1 MDPFKIP
8 YQETNK
14 FSDLVVDYVNKSSEL
29 DSFISYFPSLHNF
42 KKQIEDKATH
52 QIDRE
57 TLASALENQ
66 NAIISLSDLSKENIR
81 SLRHNNAFTV
91 TTGHQLCLF
100 MGPLYFIYKIIS
112 VINLTEQLN
121 DKFPEN
127 RFVPVFWMATE
138 DHDFEEINHINIFG
152 KKIEW
157 DSKQSG
163 AVGRMSLSGIDNLL
177 KQLESILGK
186 SHNAKRLVH
195 LFRDSYLRNKNL
207 AAATRYLVNELFGK
221 YGLVIIDG
229 DDKKLKQ
236 QFIPIVKK
244 DILESGFIDV
254 IQESSDAL
262 ASSYSKQAFVRD
274 INFFKLSDK
283 NRILITTKEDAAEI
297 DVHPEYFSPNVL
309 LRPLYQESILP
320 NIATVGGG
328 SEVSYWLQL
337 KTAFQQESI
346 PFPILVLR
354 NSVMC
359 ISEKQKQKIRSF
371 DFDLIDIF
379 KDEHYLQNQY
389 VITKDPS
396 AISLSKEKT
405 SIKILYSGILTKFNN
420 SGLKDNIKA
429 QLKRQLNAL
438 ESLESKL
445 ISIEKRKYKDS
456 VGQIRKLKQQL
467 FPCNSLQERYD
478 SFIPFYLIDGDD
490 FIERLKQN
498 LDPLDPNFVV
508 LSL

>member
-1 MDPFKIP
+1 M
-8 YQETNK
+8 E
-14 FSDLVVDYVNKSSEL
+14 
-29 DSFISYFPSLHNF
+29 
-42 KKQIEDKATH
+42 
-52 QIDRE
+52 
-57 TLASALENQ
+57 
-66 NAIISLSDLSKENIR
+66 
-81 SLRHNNAFTV
+81 
-91 TTGHQLCLF
+91 
-100 MGPLYFIYKIIS
+100 
-112 VINLTEQLN
+112 
-121 DKFPEN
+121 
-127 RFVPVFWMATE
+127 
-138 DHDFEEINHINIFG
+138 

-274 INFFKLSDK
+274 INFFKLFDK
-283 NRILITTKEDAAEI
+283 NRILITTKEDATEI

-371 DFDLIDIF
+371 DFDLLDIF

-396 AISLSKEKT
+396 AISLSNEKT
-405 SIKILYSGILTKFNN
+405 SIKILYCGILTKFNN

-478 SFIPFYLIDGDD
+478 SFIPFYLKDGDG

>member
-1 MDPFKIP
+1 LDPFKIP
-8 YQETNK
+8 YKETNK

-29 DSFISYFPSLHNF
+29 ESFISYFPSLYNL

-57 TLASALENQ
+57 TLASVLENQ
-66 NAIISLSDLSKENIR
+66 NAIISLSDLSKENIS
-81 SLRHNNAFTV
+81 SLRHNNVFTV

-112 VINLTEQLN
+112 VINLTEQLK
-121 DKFPEN
+121 DKFPDN
-127 RFVPVFWMATE
+127 RFVPIFWMATE
-138 DHDFEEINHINIFG
+138 DHDFEEINHINLFG

-177 KQLESILGK
+177 KQLESVLGK
-186 SHNAKRLVH
+186 SDNAKRLLH
-195 LFRDSYLRNKNL
+195 LFRNSYLRNKNL

-229 DDKKLKQ
+229 DDKELKK
-236 QFIPIVKK
+236 QFIPIIKK
-244 DILESGFIDV
+244 DVLESGFIDI
-254 IQESSDAL
+254 IQKSSNNL
-262 ASSYSKQAFVRD
+262 AVSYFKQAFVRD
-274 INFFKLSDK
+274 INFFKLFDK
-283 NRILITTKEDAAEI
+283 NRILITKKEDINEI
-297 DVHPEYFSPNVL
+297 DAHPEYFSPNVL

-337 KTAFQQESI
+337 KSAFQQESI
-346 PFPILVLR
+346 PFPIIVLR
-354 NSVMC
+354 NSVMF

-371 DFDLIDIF
+371 DFDLIDLF
-379 KDEHYLQNQY
+379 KDEYYLQNQF
-389 VITKDPS
+389 VIKQDPS
-396 AISLSKEKT
+396 AISLSNEKT
-405 SIKILYSGILTKFNN
+405 TIKMLYSGILNKFNK
-420 SGLKDNIKA
+420 SGLNDNIKA
-429 QLKRQLNAL
+429 QLKKQLNVL

-445 ISIEKRKYKDS
+445 IRFEKRKYKDS
-456 VGQIRKLKQQL
+456 IGQIRKLKQQL
-467 FPCNSLQERYD
+467 FPYNSLQERYD
-478 SFIPFYLIDGDD
+478 SFIPFYLKDGDD

-508 LSL
+508 LSY